1 MLHRMTL
8 WNDAFQA
15 VKSGR
20 KTVEMRLYDE
30 KRSAVQVG
38 DIIEFSDP
46 CGVETLRC
54 EVTSLH
60 RYDSF
65 EQLYQNHDPRSIGY
79 RDGEKADPADML
91 RYYTPE
97 EIEQYGVVG
106 IEIRRMEE
114 DLW

>member
-8 WNDAFQA
+8 WHDAFQS

-30 KRSAVQVG
+30 KRAAVRVG
-38 DIIEFSDP
+38 DTIEFSDP

-54 EVTSLH
+54 EVIALH
-60 RYDSF
+60 RYESF
-65 EQLYQNHDPRSIGY
+65 EQLYQNHSPRSIGY
-79 RDGEKADPADML
+79 RDGKAADPADML

-97 EIEQYGVVG
+97 EIAQYGVVG
-106 IEIRRMEE
+106 IEIRKAEE